1 MSVNI
6 SIIRSKLELSKDC
19 GVSKYGHNHA
29 ETVVADSFSIVAIE
43 IEHTSISRV
52 IVIATA
58 IEERVTRIREV
69 RVVV

>member
-1 MSVNI
+1 MSMNI
-6 SIIRSKLELSKDC
+6 SIIRSKLKLSKVC

-29 ETVVADSFSIVAIE
+29 ETVVAISITIVVTE

-52 IVIATA
+52 IAIAATN
-58 IEERVTRIREV
+58 EERITRIREV

>member
-1 MSVNI
+1 MNI
-6 SIIRSKLELSKDC
+6 SIIRSKLKLSKVC

-29 ETVVADSFSIVAIE
+29 ETVVGVSIAIIAIE

-52 IVIATA
+52 IVIAATF
-58 IEERVTRIREV
+58 EERPTRIREV

>member
-6 SIIRSKLELSKDC
+6 SIIRSKLEIRKVC
-19 GVSKYGHNHA
+19 EVSKYGHNHA
-29 ETVVADSFSIVAIE
+29 ETDVVVGITIVVVE

-52 IVIATA
+52 IVFATTF
-58 IEERVTRIREV
+58 EERVTRIREV